1 MEVPFLRPRFR
12 KRSRTQFF
20 DSVICAAPCIVAI
33 VAHLSLANFSWAAGA
48 ADIPGPGKTVV
59 RQMIESICKLRTTQD
74 TSAHAQ
80 LVSSINNSLAVDS
93 LAPQALGAQWGKLTT
108 AERDQFNQLM
118 QDLLEKL
125 AYPQASQFFA
135 DLDVQYG
142 PEQVRGPRRIVSTT
156 VKRRQGGAISLDYA
170 LQKTGKRW
178 RVVDIDL
185 DGQSLAQ
192 SVAGQIQAV
201 LKQGSYESLVAQMRA
216 RLKQQP
222 NS

>member
-1 MEVPFLRPRFR
+1 MALCIAIALARFFAVA
-12 KRSRTQFF
+12 S
-20 DSVICAAPCIVAI
+20 AAE
-33 VAHLSLANFSWAAGA
+33 
-48 ADIPGPGKTVV
+48 IPGPGETVV
-59 RQMIESICKLRTTQD
+59 RKMIESIRKLHTTED
-74 TSAHAQ
+74 TAARAK
-80 LVSSINNSLAVDS
+80 LCASIDDSLAVDS
-93 LAPQALGAQWGKLTT
+93 LGPQALGAQWGKLD
-108 AERDQFNQLM
+108 AAKRDEFDRLM
-118 QDLLEKL
+118 RDLLEKL

-135 DLDVQYG
+135 GLVVQYG
-142 PEQVRGPRRIVSTT
+142 PEQVRGAERVVSTT
-156 VKRRQGGAISLDYA
+156 VKRPEGGAISVDYVLRRA
-170 LQKTGKRW
+170 GKRW